1 MDLENIARKSIE
13 TGKGKKEAVEEIE
26 KAVRKFKDWEEK
38 KAKKFSEAVYEEVKA
53 SLGFNKVK
61 DAFLKEVLGFYK
73 TNVRAGEAGVGSR
86 GKGDFAVH
94 RAIAEI
100 IGKKGFISVLDQD
113 DAGAL
118 FLSTQSELVQNLQ
131 YIVAAV
137 DGMHSR
143 LSEFPFLAG
152 FHAARAALRDIC
164 VKGALPIALLADVR
178 IGDDGDIG
186 KLLDFTSGI
195 AAVSE
200 LTNAPLIAGSTLRIG
215 GDMVFGERLIGT
227 VGAIGTAEKLFA
239 RKFAEEGDV
248 ILATEGK
255 GGGTVSTIAIFHG
268 EFKAVK
274 ETLNVDFVKACNAV
288 LSSSLK
294 DKLHVMSDVTNGGI
308 RGDASEIAKTSGKK
322 LVFYEDKLKLIVSPK
337 IREMLEKFEIDSL
350 GISTDSLLL
359 ILPESSAKEAKKII
373 GKVTRV
379 YEIGYVA
386 KPHKKTAGAFI
397 IKNGKEKPFEPM
409 FREAAY
415 TKIKKI
421 IGEEEPA
428 NFEEI
433 LEKIEEAKRHAIEK
447 KNRVR
452 EFVEGA

>member
-1 MDLENIARKSIE
+1 MDLENIARRSIE
-13 TGKGKKEAVEEIE
+13 KGRGKKEAVEEI
-26 KAVRKFKDWEEK
+26 KRAVKEFKRWDEK
-38 KAKKFSEAVYEEVKA
+38 KIAEFSEAVYEEVKT
-53 SLGFNKVK
+53 SLKFEKVK
-61 DAFLKEVLGFYK
+61 DTFLREVLGFHK
-73 TNVRAGEAGVGSR
+73 TTVKAGEAGVGSR

-100 IGKKGFISVLDQD
+100 IGKRGFVSVLEQD

-118 FLSTQSELVQNLQ
+118 FLSAKKTQYL
-131 YIVAAV
+131 VAAV

-164 VKGALPIALLADVR
+164 VKGALPVALLADVR
-178 IGDDGDIG
+178 IGDDGDVS
-186 KLLDFTSGI
+186 KLLDFTSGM

-227 VGAIGTAEKLFA
+227 VGAIGTAEKIFA
-239 RKFAEEGDV
+239 RKFAEEGDI

-268 EFKAVK
+268 EFEAVK
-274 ETLNVDFVKACNAV
+274 ETLNVDFVKACGAV
-288 LSSSLK
+288 LNSTLK

-322 LVFYEDKLKLIVSPK
+322 LVFYEDMLERIVSPK
-337 IREMLEKFEIDSL
+337 IRKMLEKSEVDSL

-359 ILPESSAKEAKKII
+359 TLPESSAEEAKKII
-373 GKVTRV
+373 GKVAKV

-386 KPHKKTAGAFI
+386 KPRKKEEKGRAFLAAS
-397 IKNGKEKPFEPM
+397 GKEKPFEPK

-421 IGEEEPA
+421 IGEEEPE
-428 NFEEI
+428 NFEKI
-433 LEKIEEAKRHAIEK
+433 LEKIEEAKRRAIEK
-447 KNRVR
+447 KNRVKG
-452 EFVEGA
+452 FVERT

>member
-1 MDLENIARKSIE
+1 MDLENIARRSIVG
-13 TGKGKKEAVEEIE
+13 GKGKKETIKEIE
-26 KAVRKFKDWEEK
+26 KAVRAFKGWEEK
-38 KAKKFSEAVYEEVKA
+38 KARKFSEAVFGEVKT

-61 DAFLKEVLGFYK
+61 DDFLREVLGFYK
-73 TNVRAGEAGVGSR
+73 TNVKAGEAGVGSR
-86 GKGDFAVH
+86 GRGDFAVH
-94 RAIAEI
+94 KAIAEI
-100 IGKKGFISVLDQD
+100 IGKKGFISVLEQD
-113 DAGAL
+113 DAGAVKSRGR
-118 FLSTQSELVQNLQ
+118 FVVS
-131 YIVAAV
+131 AV

-152 FHAARAALRDIC
+152 FHAARAALRDIY
-164 VKGALPIALLADVR
+164 VKGALPAALLADVR
-178 IGDDGDIG
+178 IGDDGDVS
-186 KLLDFTSGI
+186 KLLDFTAGI

-200 LTNAPLIAGSTLRIG
+200 LANAPLIAGSTLRIG

-227 VGAIGTAEKLFA
+227 VGAIGTAEKIFA
-239 RKFAEEGDV
+239 RKFAKEGDV

-268 EFKAVK
+268 AFEAVK
-274 ETLNVDFVKACNAV
+274 ETLNVDFVKACSAV
-288 LSSSLK
+288 LKSSLK
-294 DKLHVMSDVTNGGI
+294 DKLHVMSDITNGGI

-322 LVFYEDKLKLIVSPK
+322 LVLYEDRLKFIVSPN
-337 IREMLEKFEIDSL
+337 IRKMLEKFEIDTL

-359 ILPESSAKEAKKII
+359 ILPESSAEEAKKII
-373 GKVTRV
+373 GRVAKV

-386 KPHKKTAGAFI
+386 KPRKKEEKGRAFLAAD
-397 IKNGKEKPFEPM
+397 GKEKPFEAK

-433 LEKIEEAKRHAIEK
+433 SEKIEEAKKHAVRK
-447 KNRVR
+447 KNKVK
-452 EFVEGA
+452 EFVNIH

>member
-1 MDLENIARKSIE
+1 MDLENIARRSIE
-13 TGKGKKEAVEEIE
+13 KRKGKKEAIQEIE
-26 KAVRKFKDWEEK
+26 KAVRAFKDWDEK

-53 SLGFNKVK
+53 SLKFEKVK
-61 DAFLKEVLGFYK
+61 DEFLREVLGFHK
-73 TNVRAGEAGVGSR
+73 TNIKAGEAGVGSR
-86 GKGDFAVH
+86 GRGDFAVH

-100 IGKKGFISVLDQD
+100 IGKKGFVSVLEQD

-118 FLSTQSELVQNLQ
+118 FLSVKNLQ
-131 YIVAAV
+131 YLVAAV

-164 VKGALPIALLADVR
+164 VKGALPVALLADVR
-178 IGDDGDIG
+178 IGDDGDVS
-186 KLLDFTSGI
+186 KLLDFTSGV

-227 VGAIGTAEKLFA
+227 VGAIGTAEKIFA
-239 RKFAEEGDV
+239 RKFAEEGDI

-268 EFKAVK
+268 EFEAVK
-274 ETLNVDFVKACNAV
+274 ETLNVDFINTCKAVVN
-288 LSSSLK
+288 SSLK
-294 DKLHVMSDVTNGGI
+294 EKLHVMSDITNGGI
-308 RGDASEIAKTSGKK
+308 RGDASEITKTSGKK
-322 LVFYEDKLKLIVSPK
+322 LVFYEDMLKQIVSPK
-337 IREMLEKFEIDSL
+337 IRKMLEKFEIDTF

-359 ILPESSAKEAKKII
+359 ILPESSAEEAKRII
-373 GKVTRV
+373 GKVTKV
-379 YEIGYVA
+379 YEIGYAA
-386 KPHKKTAGAFI
+386 KPRKKEERGRAFI
-397 IKNGKEKPFEPM
+397 LKNGKEKPFEPK

-421 IGEEEPA
+421 IGEEEPK

-433 LEKIEEAKRHAIEK
+433 LENIEEAKRRAIEK
-447 KNRVR
+447 KNLVK
-452 EFVEGA
+452 EFAERT